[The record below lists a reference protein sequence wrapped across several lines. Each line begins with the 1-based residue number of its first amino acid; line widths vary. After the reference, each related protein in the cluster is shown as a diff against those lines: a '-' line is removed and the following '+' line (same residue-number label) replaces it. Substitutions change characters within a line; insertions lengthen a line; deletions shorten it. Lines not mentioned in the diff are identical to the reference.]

1 MERNSMIRSF
11 LLGSGKSR
19 GTDPSR
25 VGLLPL
31 MLPMLLE
38 HILYSTVNL
47 LDVLFISHISD
58 HAVNSVSV
66 PGQYLMVCNTLTFS
80 VSAGA
85 IICINQAI
93 GMHNLKKVNLLAT
106 IAASANTLLGLLFG
120 LLFATQAEFLL
131 SMMQLEEDTIRG
143 AVNYLH
149 ITGGLMVFQCISIVF
164 NSLSR
169 SMGRIRTPLL
179 INIVTNTINVVG
191 NWLVVYHPEMMGI
204 DPVSGVAMTSVL
216 AQFTGM
222 VIAVLV
228 AHHAGIRISLKN
240 LRPFPKEELRLTLS
254 LGIPGGLNN
263 ISYSLCQLVTT
274 AVISGFGDL
283 MVSAKVYVTS
293 LAGYVALVAMS
304 FCQANSIM
312 VGYRIGAGKFD
323 EAKRLAMFVAR
334 IAVLSNLLFSAAL
347 FLFRVPLLGIFTRDA
362 AIIQT
367 AAGVLLIDFLVET
380 GRALNNAF
388 AGSLNAVG
396 DVRFQL
402 AVNQLSGWL
411 ISVGCSWLFG
421 VALGWGLYGVWAA
434 FALDELTRG
443 LILRSRWISDRWI
456 SGAEKRRRALAG

>member
-1 MERNSMIRSF
+1 MIRSF

-66 PGQYLMVCNTLTFS
+66 PGQYLMVCNTLVFS

-191 NWLVVYHPEMMGI
+191 NWLVVYHPELTGI

-411 ISVGCSWLFG
+411 ISVGCSCLFG

>member
-1 MERNSMIRSF
+1 MIRSF

-169 SMGRIRTPLL
+169 SMGRIRTPLR
-179 INIVTNTINVVG
+179 
-191 NWLVVYHPEMMGI
+191 
-204 DPVSGVAMTSVL
+204 TS
-216 AQFTGM
+216 
-222 VIAVLV
+222 
-228 AHHAGIRISLKN
+228 RRS
-240 LRPFPKEELRLTLS
+240 S
-254 LGIPGGLNN
+254 
-263 ISYSLCQLVTT
+263 TT
-274 AVISGFGDL
+274 RTRTPMPSPR
-283 MVSAKVYVTS
+283 K
-293 LAGYVALVAMS
+293 
-304 FCQANSIM
+304 
-312 VGYRIGAGKFD
+312 
-323 EAKRLAMFVAR
+323 AR
-334 IAVLSNLLFSAAL
+334 A
-347 FLFRVPLLGIFTRDA
+347 
-362 AIIQT
+362 
-367 AAGVLLIDFLVET
+367 
-380 GRALNNAF
+380 
-388 AGSLNAVG
+388 
-396 DVRFQL
+396 
-402 AVNQLSGWL
+402 
-411 ISVGCSWLFG
+411 
-421 VALGWGLYGVWAA
+421 
-434 FALDELTRG
+434 
-443 LILRSRWISDRWI
+443 RSTP
-456 SGAEKRRRALAG
+456 

>member
-1 MERNSMIRSF
+1 
-11 LLGSGKSR
+11 
-19 GTDPSR
+19 
-25 VGLLPL
+25 
-31 MLPMLLE
+31 
-38 HILYSTVNL
+38 
-47 LDVLFISHISD
+47 
-58 HAVNSVSV
+58 
-66 PGQYLMVCNTLTFS
+66 
-80 VSAGA
+80 
-85 IICINQAI
+85 
-93 GMHNLKKVNLLAT
+93 
-106 IAASANTLLGLLFG
+106 
-120 LLFATQAEFLL
+120 
-131 SMMQLEEDTIRG
+131 
-143 AVNYLH
+143 
-149 ITGGLMVFQCISIVF
+149 
-164 NSLSR
+164 
-169 SMGRIRTPLL
+169 MGRIRTPLL

-191 NWLVVYHPEMMGI
+191 NWLVVYHPELMGI

>member
-1 MERNSMIRSF
+1 MIRSF
-11 LLGSGKSR
+11 LLGNGKSR

-58 HAVNSVSV
+58 HAVNSASV

-191 NWLVVYHPEMMGI
+191 NWLVVYHPELMGI

-228 AHHAGIRISLKN
+228 AQHAGIRISLKN

-367 AAGVLLIDFLVET
+367 AAGVLIDFLVET

-443 LILRSRWISDRWI
+443 LILRSRWISGRWI

>member
-66 PGQYLMVCNTLTFS
+66 PGQYLMVCNTLTLS

-93 GMHNLKKVNLLAT
+93 GMHNLLAT